1 VYLVAVSVHHPAV
14 LPILLPRSFRQGE
27 SVPVAQKTIVTL
39 IDDLTGEEAEDIST
53 VEFALEGVTY
63 EIDLANDNAA
73 KLRDN
78 LARYVAAARKISA
91 RRANGRGA
99 DRSAGRGNGNGGVAR
114 SGYNR
119 DTLKAIREW
128 AKQNGHAV
136 NERGR
141 LPLTVLDAWEAHHQ
155 AVKNSKI
162 PAFSG

>member
-1 VYLVAVSVHHPAV
+1 M
-14 LPILLPRSFRQGE
+14 
-27 SVPVAQKTIVTL
+27 AQKTIVTL

-63 EIDLANDNAA
+63 EIDLADDNATR
-73 KLRDN
+73 LRDN
-78 LARYVAAARKISA
+78 LARYVAAARKTSA
-91 RRANGRGA
+91 RRPGARGA
-99 DRSAGRGNGNGGVAR
+99 DRSSGRGSANGGVAR

-128 AKQNGHAV
+128 AKQNGHNV

-141 LPLTVLDAWEAHHQ
+141 LPLTVVTAWEVNHQ
-155 AVKNSKI
+155 AVKNGKV

>member
-1 VYLVAVSVHHPAV
+1 M
-14 LPILLPRSFRQGE
+14 
-27 SVPVAQKTIVTL
+27 AQKTIVTL
-39 IDDLTGEEAEDIST
+39 IDDLTGEEAEDITT

-78 LARYVAAARKISA
+78 LAPYIAAARKISG
-91 RRANGRGA
+91 RRSGSRAGDRPSGRAANV
-99 DRSAGRGNGNGGVAR
+99 AG

-128 AKQNGHAV
+128 AKQNGHTISD
-136 NERGR
+136 RGR
-141 LPLTVLDAWEAHHQ
+141 LPLEVLHAWEAHHE
-155 AVKNSKI
+155 VGKNGGKV